1 MTKNSR
7 QLSKYLR
14 PLGDLSMVWVQ
25 GGDGQKKAQY
35 LWCLT
40 SVKAE
45 FVIWSQWLWI
55 CSMLWTSHGLCF
67 KTLSTTILWSNE
79 FIDTST
85 NRTSDTASLFLA
97 VSLECICNGFL
108 DLRSTPVY
116 VCHGFSNPSPVAT
129 LTPIGLLHR
138 PSSPLHWH
146 ESSRTQPES
155 INIVRELE
163 KRNLQEKCWQAHYT
177 TVHWWLLP
185 HETHSHGFRFVCWV
199 RYTPSN
205 LTVNIIWRW
214 DILKATYRHEVYL
227 RFNMRRF
234 NNSSDQECQHA
245 AGRIEFE
252 SVHCADQYLDGA
264 QTIEW
269 VNFDRHWLIQYCLSI
284 DFWKV
289 ILALKTSFITM
300 YSRWDFQDLCSKV
313 VINSSSIF
321 LFPTSRV
328 AVHQIFRGD

>member
-55 CSMLWTSHGLCF
+55 CYELHMVCVSKHFQPPSV
-67 KTLSTTILWSNE
+67 LWSNE

-116 VCHGFSNPSPVAT
+116 VCRGFSNPSPVAT

-163 KRNLQEKCWQAHYT
+163 KRNLQENVDKLIILQCIDDYC
-177 TVHWWLLP
+177 P
-185 HETHSHGFRFVCWV
+185 MK
-199 RYTPSN
+199 PI
-205 LTVNIIWRW
+205 LTVFVSFVGFDTPLATWLWTSSEDETYWRRPIAMKYIFALIWGGST
-214 DILKATYRHEVYL
+214 ILPIRSVNT
-227 RFNMRRF
+227 RR
-234 NNSSDQECQHA
+234 
-245 AGRIEFE
+245 
-252 SVHCADQYLDGA
+252 DGLSLSQCTA
-264 QTIEW
+264 
-269 VNFDRHWLIQYCLSI
+269 LISIWMERKQLS
-284 DFWKV
+284 
-289 ILALKTSFITM
+289 
-300 YSRWDFQDLCSKV
+300 
-313 VINSSSIF
+313 
-321 LFPTSRV
+321 
-328 AVHQIFRGD
+328 G